1 MDASLG
7 KTLMFNHIGIGATLD
22 SVGSSMSNGMNS
34 LAAGNMAL
42 NIALYD
48 NNHLAKLLL

>member
-1 MDASLG
+1 MDSSLG
-7 KTLMFNHIGIGATLD
+7 KSLMLNNIEIGATLD

-42 NIALYD
+42 NIALYEIII
-48 NNHLAKLLL
+48 LLNPLL

>member
-1 MDASLG
+1 
-7 KTLMFNHIGIGATLD
+7 MFNHIGIGATLG

-48 NNHLAKLLL
+48 NNNFSQFTFIVHHL